1 MLLLADSITS
11 FSCMR
16 HKLAFMKIYGSRFG
30 RIRWSVPRM
39 SSGMG
44 LPTSNLNGDR
54 PKTRNTTNTTRWQKA
69 VDTSRLRY
77 LWHLVTSCDILWHLV
92 TSCDILW
99 HSCDILW
106 QYRPAAAQPR
116 PCPLS
121 RSDFSSRPKVLASWE
136 VSGAAALWCVAT
148 CGTIH
153 MQFICNCSSCMQN
166 YSKLYK
172 TMQYVIVVGSVGGSL
187 FRAYFGQSH
196 APTAQHA
203 SIASIARQKETP

>member
-1 MLLLADSITS
+1 
-11 FSCMR
+11 
-16 HKLAFMKIYGSRFG
+16 MKIYGSRFG

-44 LPTSNLNGDR
+44 LPLQILRRQTEDPQYDQHDPLTKS
-54 PKTRNTTNTTRWQKA
+54 RWHVPFA
-69 VDTSRLRY
+69 I
-77 LWHLVTSCDILWHLV
+77 LVTSCDILWHLV
-92 TSCDILW
+92 T
-99 HSCDILW
+99 SCDILW